1 MGMQKNAW
9 ITCHL
14 FGKWLSHFVDRLERR
29 GSVSPS
35 IQYLLILDMYNFH
48 ITIEVIEKSWTLRI
62 DMISLPS
69 HTSHIL
75 QPLDVS
81 CFKSFNQAFQNYKDI
96 GTMNNRGLGTKKAIL
111 A

>member
-35 IQYLLILDMYNFH
+35 NPRHAQF
-48 ITIEVIEKSWTLRI
+48 
-62 DMISLPS
+62 S
-69 HTSHIL
+69 HHH
-75 QPLDVS
+75 
-81 CFKSFNQAFQNYKDI
+81 
-96 GTMNNRGLGTKKAIL
+96 RGDRESMDSKN
-111 A
+111 